1 MSRRAAVDVGTNS
14 MRLLVVEGDG
24 TPLLRRLEIV
34 RLGQD
39 VDRTG
44 RLHDAAVERALAC
57 LERFRDAWRDLGVAD
72 RDVVLGATSAVR
84 DASDRARFVQ
94 AAEALAPGMR
104 VRVLSGAQEAATAFA
119 GVAAGLPDLPR
130 PLVVLDVGG
139 GSTELVVGDLD
150 DQVVVETSLQLGS
163 VRLTERFL
171 TEDPPGDAQV
181 LAALAEVR
189 ARVGEAVVSLGR
201 PLREAATLVGV
212 AGTVTTL
219 AALVR
224 GAGEWRDGVLHGVVL
239 HTDEVVEWSHELLVM
254 DRAAIAAHPEVN
266 DGREDIIAGGALV
279 VRGVVEALRAD
290 ALVVSES
297 DGLDGLVAT

>member
-14 MRLLVVEGDG
+14 MRLLVVDHDG
-24 TPLLRRLEIV
+24 APLHRGIEIV

-44 RLHDAAVERALAC
+44 RLHDDAVGRALAC
-57 LERFRDAWRDLGVAD
+57 LERFRDTWRDLDVAD

-104 VRVLSGAQEAATAFA
+104 VRVLSGAQEAAIAFA

-181 LAALAEVR
+181 LAALTEVR
-189 ARVGEAVVSLGR
+189 ARVDEAVASLGR

-224 GAGEWRDGVLHGVVL
+224 GVGAWRDGVLHGVVL
-239 HTDEVVEWSHELLVM
+239 HAAEVVEWSHELLVM
-254 DRAAIAAHPEVN
+254 DRAAVAAHAEVQ
-266 DGREDIIAGGALV
+266 DGREDVIAGGALV
-279 VRGVVEALRAD
+279 VRGVVEALHAD
-290 ALVVSES
+290 TLVVSES